1 MDYRLGA
8 GEGPKVGEVYPFEN
22 MGLNVLLTAASG
34 TPYTPM
40 RVYDGVSANASVQQ
54 EPTAGINSENLP
66 WVFSI
71 DLKLERRF
79 KVGVYNI
86 TPYVWVKNL
95 LDRDNI
101 AYVYEG
107 TGQADNSGYLE
118 TPEGQ
123 QRATNPV
130 NGDEFAYRYNV
141 AQRNPLNYGIPRMIL
156 LGLRMSF

>member
-1 MDYRLGA
+1 
-8 GEGPKVGEVYPFEN
+8 
-22 MGLNVLLTAASG
+22 MGLNILVTAASG

-40 RVYDGVSANASVQQ
+40 VVYDAVSANAAVTQQ
-54 EPTAGINSENLP
+54 PTGGINSDNLP

-79 KVGVYNI
+79 KVGGYNI

-107 TGQADNSGYLE
+107 SGQADNSGYLE

-123 QRATNPV
+123 GRVAQP
-130 NGDEFAYRYNV
+130 GGEDFAYRYGV